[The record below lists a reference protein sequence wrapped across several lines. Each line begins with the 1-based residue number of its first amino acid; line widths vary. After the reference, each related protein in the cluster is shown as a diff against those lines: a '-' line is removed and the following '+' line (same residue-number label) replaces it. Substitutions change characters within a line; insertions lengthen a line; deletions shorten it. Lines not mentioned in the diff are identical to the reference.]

1 MDGSSNVPPPLP
13 PSPLHESSEDEES
26 GSPAAR
32 GPAET
37 ESYSMNED
45 YEDMDIDELE
55 KELPPEFA
63 PEIQRL
69 RQLEAQ
75 IIAQNVILIIF
86 SSILSCISA
95 CSYIIKLLV
104 RT

>member
-1 MDGSSNVPPPLP
+1 MDGSSNVQPPLP
-13 PSPLHESSEDEES
+13 PSPPHESSEDEES

-37 ESYSMNED
+37 ESYSVNED

-63 PEIQRL
+63 PEIQLL

-75 IIAQNVILIIF
+75 IVAQNVIYINYVLIDHLLYICVF
-86 SSILSCISA
+86 ILL
-95 CSYIIKLLV
+95 SY
-104 RT
+104 